1 MCEFSEN
8 LTPIILVDRYRL
20 KMTLIYKYSDN

>member
-8 LTPIILVDRYRL
+8 LTPIILLDTYGL
-20 KMTLIYKYSDN
+20 KMTLIYKYSDK